1 MLDIGGLDEG
11 FPVIGEMPKC
21 SDTLVCKCS
30 GAARTIIGGGRIFIY
45 VRSA

>member
-21 SDTLVCKCS
+21 SDTLMCKWRVVGPTYDANS
-30 GAARTIIGGGRIFIY
+30 IDT
-45 VRSA
+45 